1 MIWVA
6 IPIEP
11 DQMHIVPKED
21 YIEHELSYECV
32 CGPTVTPIDSDWKM
46 ITHNSLDGREFY
58 ESYQKG

>member
-1 MIWVA
+1 
-6 IPIEP
+6 
-11 DQMHIVPKED
+11 
-21 YIEHELSYECV
+21 LSYECI